1 MAGLSDRL
9 SERQRK
15 ILDFIIDFVT
25 TEEYPPT
32 IREIGEQVG
41 ISSTSVVNYNLARL
55 EELDLLHR
63 RKEKSRGLSL
73 NWDKLL
79 TEGLANESQL
89 PSVTLGEGA
98 MDLHAPI
105 RIPVLGAIAAGEPIL
120 TIPADANGADDYLEM
135 TEGMLGASA
144 VRNSDK
150 LYALRVQGDSMID
163 ASVMDGDI
171 VILRHQE
178 RAENGEM
185 VAAWIEGDEETTLKY
200 WYLDGKQV
208 RLQPA
213 NPTYQTILRDA
224 ARVRVQGKVVGIY
237 RSL

>member
-1 MAGLSDRL
+1 
-9 SERQRK
+9 
-15 ILDFIIDFVT
+15 
-25 TEEYPPT
+25 
-32 IREIGEQVG
+32 
-41 ISSTSVVNYNLARL
+41 
-55 EELDLLHR
+55 
-63 RKEKSRGLSL
+63 
-73 NWDKLL
+73 
-79 TEGLANESQL
+79 
-89 PSVTLGEGA
+89 
-98 MDLHAPI
+98 
-105 RIPVLGAIAAGEPIL
+105 
-120 TIPADANGADDYLEM
+120 
-135 TEGMLGASA
+135 
-144 VRNSDK
+144 
-150 LYALRVQGDSMID
+150 MID